1 MSTPVGFTPKNYRR
15 LSQHSGQ
22 AIVLVLLLTLAGLV
36 GGVALYSTGILTSE
50 KIQLQNAADASA
62 YSVSV
67 IEARDL
73 NYTAYMNR
81 AMVANEVAIG
91 QMVSMM
97 SWAYM
102 TRSTPEFIDDYAF
115 KLDLVICAVT
125 LGASCQTASGAVK
138 PITTPLRTVS
148 SAVFKVVDAF
158 TGPVTKGLSIL
169 NRMYNLSQ
177 QGFHLLSFIF
187 SASTLFDVKD
197 KNTDD
202 AEFSIFGAVSLAR
215 HFTSYY
221 GDLLSGKLYGFV
233 NSYSPGNED
242 DAEGINRLAQVIND
256 SRDGFT
262 KNREC
267 DVQLGGVA
275 TPDQSFGPV
284 TVSFRTPGVNCYPN
298 GANPDVIGGWL
309 ATLFGIDIDLDIS
322 VDLLIG
328 EVSVVANFFF
338 NAGISRQG
346 GTDLRQGDDFNYTW
360 SGADTTDP
368 DLKFGGSFG
377 VCVELLGIGDCA
389 TVGFDAD
396 PPLPPFGVGAALAGN
411 KAPSTTDI
419 PHDGDDRDIQYG
431 RASENFLAW
440 DFVLPPFKPTPAAIK
455 HIKSVSQQLKSSD
468 RNINKS
474 YNLRGYLDTEDTPEI
489 ATSVESGDWISGL
502 EAPYLLIGLV
512 KDDVVKDSQALSS
525 GRFELDAPRNG
536 LLGGTVPLGVIAK
549 SEVYYTRPSDL
560 SYFARS
566 DGREE
571 KSNAFNPYWQA
582 RLVDT
587 SYIDR
592 VAALAFQHGQIPLPA
607 TAFTIIAQA
616 QSLLGKLL

>member
-1 MSTPVGFTPKNYRR
+1 MLTPVGIKPKNYRR
-15 LSQHSGQ
+15 LSKHSGQ
-22 AIVLVLLLTLAGLV
+22 AIVLILLLTLAGIV
-36 GGVALYSTGILTSE
+36 GGVALFSTGILTSE

-97 SWAYM
+97 SWANM
-102 TRSTPEFIDDYAF
+102 VRSTPEFIDDYAF
-115 KLDLVICAVT
+115 KIDLIICAAT
-125 LGASCQTASGAVK
+125 LGTSCQSLSSAVR
-138 PITTPLRTVS
+138 PIVTPLRTVS

-169 NRMYNLSQ
+169 NQMYNLSQ
-177 QGFHLLSFIF
+177 QGIHLLSFIF
-187 SASTLFDVKD
+187 SASSLFDIKD
-197 KNTDD
+197 KNIDD
-202 AEFSIFGAVSLAR
+202 AEFSIFGAVALAR

-221 GDLLSGKLYGFV
+221 GDLLSDKLYSQV

-242 DAEGINRLAQVIND
+242 DAEGVNRLAQVIND

-267 DVQLGGVA
+267 DLQLGGGT
-275 TPDQSFGPV
+275 TPPLDLGILEISF
-284 TVSFRTPGVNCYPN
+284 TAPGVNCRPN
-298 GANPDVIGGWL
+298 SVDSNTGGWD
-309 ATLFGIDIDLDIS
+309 ATLFGVNVEID
-322 VDLLIG
+322 VFLLI
-328 EVSVVANFFF
+328 ADFNFSI
-338 NAGISRQG
+338 GIGRQG

-360 SGADTTDP
+360 TGADTTDP
-368 DLKFGGSFG
+368 RVRAGGGFRL
-377 VCVELLGIGDCA
+377 CLGIPLIGRVCA
-389 TVGFDAD
+389 PRVGFDFD
-396 PPLPPFGVGAALAGN
+396 PPLPPFGVGAAIAGN
-411 KAPSTTDI
+411 KTPNLDNI

-431 RASENFLAW
+431 TASRSPLAW
-440 DFVLPPFKPTPAAIK
+440 EFVLPPFKPTPAAIK
-455 HIKSVSQQLKSSD
+455 HIKSVKQQLKSSD
-468 RNINKS
+468 RNINSS
-474 YNLRGYLDTEDTPEI
+474 YKLRGYLDTEDKPEI

-512 KDDVVKDSQALSS
+512 KDDVVKNSQVSS
-525 GRFELDAPRNG
+525 GRFELDAPKNG
-536 LLGGTVPLGVIAK
+536 LFGGTVPLGVIAK

-560 SYFARS
+560 SYFVRS

-592 VAALAFQHGQIPLPA
+592 VAALGFQHGQVPLPA

-616 QSLLGKLL
+616 QALVSKLL